1 MDIPVVRPRALK
13 PGDTVGV
20 IAPAGP
26 VENRDAF
33 LAGVAAIER
42 LGFRVKYSDRIFE
55 SRGYLA
61 GPDADRAG
69 ELMNC
74 FEDREV
80 RAIVPLR
87 GGYGCARLIPCL
99 DEARLRHH
107 PKVFMGFS
115 DLTTLHL
122 FFRRRFGWVT
132 LHGPMMV
139 SPALAN
145 LSSAAE
151 RHLLSLWTDPGYLP
165 SYGFPELEP
174 WAPGVAEGKLVGGCL
189 SLLITSIGTRYEMK
203 TEGKILFLED
213 LGEPAY
219 RLDRMLTHLELAGK
233 LERVAGVLLGS
244 FADCE
249 PPPGGTVEDTL
260 RERLERL
267 RVPVLAGFPAGHGSE
282 NRALPLGVNVRLDC
296 DKCQLTCLEP
306 AVE

>member
-61 GPDADRAG
+61 GPDTDRAG

-174 WAPGVAEGKLVGGCL
+174 LGARGCRGEACRRMPVAADHEHRHTIRDEDGGEDSLPGRSWRTCLPAGSHADPPRAGGQARTC
-189 SLLITSIGTRYEMK
+189 SRR
-203 TEGKILFLED
+203 
-213 LGEPAY
+213 A
-219 RLDRMLTHLELAGK
+219 AGK
-233 LERVAGVLLGS
+233 LR
-244 FADCE
+244 
-249 PPPGGTVEDTL
+249 
-260 RERLERL
+260 RL
-267 RVPVLAGFPAGHGSE
+267 RAAPRRH
-282 NRALPLGVNVRLDC
+282 R
-296 DKCQLTCLEP
+296 
-306 AVE
+306 